1 MILTLFDSSGNIKAT
16 IAPNDNSTQDKEIQD
31 DNLLK
36 LSFTLYEFI
45 AIDVNDYVDY
55 EGERYWATERYM
67 PSEKSSMEWEYN
79 FSLRGVE
86 SLITRFLVLN
96 NTDGDSEPIFSL
108 TARSIDHMRLIVK
121 NINEGMKALRTF
133 KVGIVAGTDNV
144 TIDYTGKYCSDAL
157 KELAE
162 AVHTEWWFDGE
173 TLNLCRCEHGEEIA
187 LGYDKGLTSLD
198 RDMADGAKFYTRL
211 FPIGSLRNIDVAK
224 YGHSRLMLP
233 DGRKYVD
240 VNVEKYGIIHHY
252 EKEAFAG
259 IYPRRVGVVS
269 SVRQKEV
276 KDKDGKSFTI
286 YYFKD
291 KDLPFNPNDY
301 EIGGLVKRVSF
312 QEGSELAGLGTDTD
326 HYFEVNFDSRTKEFE
341 IITIWPYNDG
351 TQLPGGTLIPKIGDK
366 YILWNLRMP
375 DEYYGLAETELRK
388 AVDKYNEQHALDV
401 SRYKAPT
408 DHVWIEDNHVEL
420 FIGRRVR
427 LESAEYFPKTGFRK
441 SRITRISRQVNLP
454 SQVDIEISDALSTG
468 AMAKVDDSIREV
480 RNYTGALV
488 GALNVPDL
496 IQSGDTTK
504 PADSNI
510 YSARRS
516 HKEFISKKEKDFAEK
531 LITFLEGIGLKDGR
545 GITAEGV
552 ATLLELLSDD
562 FNEAEQR
569 GFALKRR
576 ADGKYRLALTD
587 LQVWGKA
594 TFNELEKLKIS
605 YVGGNMVFSACG
617 SRIKRVVDNGTTWR
631 CYFHQDDG
639 TTATTNLWEVDD
651 QVRCQTFNIKAGV
664 YAGVA
669 NRSYWRRVMDV
680 GEDYIDLSKADC
692 EQGSDAPMVDDTL
705 VQFGN
710 RTKPERQNIIIIY
723 TTGNNA
729 PSYVMYAGVNSYT
742 LEGKATTTLS
752 PNDVAIL
759 AKNFRLIS
767 SNGALIPM
775 VVNRG
780 TWAAGEKYSY
790 YDQVSHD
797 GRLWLCVAPVGTVV
811 TSQPSTTNP
820 QWQLQVDK
828 GQNGANGRDGAQGPR
843 GERGERG
850 IQGLQGIQGP
860 RGERGVAGEAG
871 INGKTSYFHVKYS
884 DVANPINASQMNETG
899 GDYIGTY
906 VDFTETGSTDPKKY
920 TWVRTKGAQGAN
932 GADGIAGENGVDG
945 KTSYLHIAYANSADG
960 KSGFDV
966 SDSSGKKYIGT
977 YTDFIQAD
985 STDPDRY
992 KWALIKGAD
1001 GTNGQNALY
1010 MTITSDTGSILYNG
1024 KGTIKLTA
1032 RVYEGS
1038 TEKTSSYA
1046 PGKFSWLRV
1055 STDAGADTI
1064 FNNAHQ
1070 GVGNT
1075 ISVTRDDVMKM
1086 NAKFEC
1092 ILND

>member
-16 IAPNDNSTQDKEIQD
+16 IAPNDNSTQDKEIQG

-55 EGERYWATERYM
+55 EGERYWATERYT

-96 NTDGDSEPIFSL
+96 NTDGDSEPVFSL
-108 TARSIDHMRLIVK
+108 TTRPIDHMRLIVK

-211 FPIGSLRNIDVAK
+211 FPIGSSRNIDPEK
-224 YGHSRLMLP
+224 YHHSRLMLP
-233 DGRKYVD
+233 GGAKYVD

-291 KDLPFNPNDY
+291 KDLPFNPNNY

-408 DHVWIEDNHVEL
+408 DHVWIEDNHVEM

-454 SQVDIEISDALSTG
+454 SQVNIEISDALSTG
-468 AMAKVDDSIREV
+468 VMAKVDDSIKEV

-516 HKEFISKKEKDFAEK
+516 HKEFISKKEADFAEK

-569 GFALKRR
+569 GFAIHRR
-576 ADGKYRLALTD
+576 ADGKYQLSLTD
-587 LQVWGKA
+587 IIVWGKA
-594 TFNELEKLKIS
+594 VFNELEKRKLS
-605 YVGGNMVFSACG
+605 YVGGNFVFSACG
-617 SRIKRVVDNGTTWR
+617 SKIKRVVDNGTTWR
-631 CYFHQDDG
+631 CYFYQDDG

-651 QVRCQTFNIKAGV
+651 QARCQTFNIKAGK
-664 YAGVA
+664 YSGVK
-669 NRSYWRRVMDV
+669 NRNYWRRVMDK
-680 GEDYIDLSKADC
+680 GEDYIDLSKTDC
-692 EQGSDAPMVDDTL
+692 EQGSDVPQVDDTL

-710 RTKPERQNIIIIY
+710 RTKPERQSLIQVVTI
-723 TTGNNA
+723 GDEA
-729 PSYVMYAGVNSYT
+729 PAIVWYAGVNSYS
-742 LEGKATTTLS
+742 LENKSTSIISPKNVELDSDLFKIRGRNGKA
-752 PNDVAIL
+752 V
-759 AKNFRLIS
+759 
-767 SNGALIPM
+767 PM
-775 VVNRG
+775 VTNRG
-780 TWAAGEKYSY
+780 TWAAGEKYGY
-790 YDQVSHD
+790 YNQVSHD

-811 TSQPSTTNP
+811 TSEPKVGNP
-820 QWQLQVDK
+820 DWQLQVDK
-828 GQNGANGRDGAQGPR
+828 GSDG
-843 GERGERG
+843 
-850 IQGLQGIQGP
+850 
-860 RGERGVAGEAG
+860 V
-871 INGKTSYFHVKYS
+871 
-884 DVANPINASQMNETG
+884 
-899 GDYIGTY
+899 
-906 VDFTETGSTDPKKY
+906 
-920 TWVRTKGAQGAN
+920 
-932 GADGIAGENGVDG
+932 
-945 KTSYLHIAYANSADG
+945 SA
-960 KSGFDV
+960 
-966 SDSSGKKYIGT
+966 IT
-977 YTDFIQAD
+977 
-985 STDPDRY
+985 
-992 KWALIKGAD
+992 
-1001 GTNGQNALY
+1001 
-1010 MTITSDTGSILYNG
+1010 MTIESDKGSILYNG
-1024 KGTIKLTA
+1024 RGTITLTA
-1032 RVYEGS
+1032 HIYEGN
-1038 TEKTSSYA
+1038 TETTANYA
-1046 PGKFSWLRV
+1046 AGKFSWVRV
-1055 STDAGADTI
+1055 STDTAGDTT
-1064 FNNAHQ
+1064 FNTAHV
-1070 GVGNT
+1070 GVGNS
-1075 ISVTRDDVMKM
+1075 ISVNRDDVL
-1086 NAKFEC
+1086 NASAKFEC
-1092 ILND
+1092 ILNN